1 MASLTLASK
10 ATQATLLPALLVA
23 THANESDP
31 NISITIQ
38 FEDSQSLKQAEGATA
53 ELTLGTDAP
62 SVGSENAIAKLVDLY
77 PSLQVK
83 NQNQVRAETTQQIND
98 RLADIHKVKEWLA
111 RTSAYY
117 AMDFKTIEGPLLELD
132 SHLTLRTY
140 IVGYSLTVADL
151 SVWGAVRGNKI
162 AYAAIKKGN
171 MLNLS
176 RWFRFVEETNPWIV
190 TAMHSMNAQ
199 ALEKKTAKS
208 KEGASYDIA
217 LPDTEKG
224 VVTRFPP
231 EPS

>member
-1 MASLTLASK
+1 MASLILASK
-10 ATQATLLPALLVA
+10 ASQAILLPVLLVA
-23 THANESDP
+23 TYANDSDP
-31 NISITIQ
+31 NVSISIQ
-38 FEDSQSLKQAEGATA
+38 FEDADSLKQAEGATA

-62 SVGSENAIAKLVDLY
+62 TLGSENAIARLVEAY
-77 PSLQVK
+77 PSLQGK
-83 NQNQVRAETTQQIND
+83 NTKFVRVYPSELFIGLQ
-98 RLADIHKVKEWLA
+98 ADIHKVKEWLA

-117 AMDFKTIEGPLLELD
+117 AMDFKTIESPLFELD

-151 SVWGAVRGNKI
+151 SVWGAIRGNKV
-162 AYAAIKKGN
+162 AYAAVKKGS

-176 RWFRFVEETNPWIV
+176 RWFRFVEETNPSI
-190 TAMHSMNAQ
+190 ASAIHSMNAQ